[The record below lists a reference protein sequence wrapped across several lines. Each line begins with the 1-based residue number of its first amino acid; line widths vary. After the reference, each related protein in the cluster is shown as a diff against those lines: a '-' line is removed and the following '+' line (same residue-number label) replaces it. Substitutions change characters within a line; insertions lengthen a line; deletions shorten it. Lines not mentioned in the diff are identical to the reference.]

1 MSDYFCIMPWVS
13 MHVTS
18 EGFARPCCV
27 SDYRYNFGSIK
38 NSSLKDVWNSEEIRK
53 FRLDLLNGKK
63 VDACQN
69 CHYNEQLGN
78 SSLRQDMNRK
88 YEKHFSYLNDTDDTG
103 KFDKLNLALWDFR
116 FSNLCNF
123 KCVMCS
129 AETSSS
135 WGAELKQ
142 LLKKT
147 NYDPIKKIEIWEELE
162 PLYDVVEEIYFAGG
176 EPLIMEEHYKI
187 INRLVDLKKFDVVLK
202 YNTNFSNITYK
213 GINIVEIWNKF
224 NNVQLTISL
233 DGYSERGELIRKG
246 LDWKK
251 FVDNIDVLRK
261 TYNKEYTI
269 DCVVQAL
276 NADHLF
282 DMHKNLLNN
291 QIIRSVDDFNIFFL
305 TEPEYL
311 SIDILPISMKNEL
324 CSKIEKHI
332 NEFLIPNNSE
342 RSVQQFQSMINLLNT
357 CEDKTHLLPEFR
369 RYINALDNFR
379 NQNTSKVFPELKSIL
394 FS

>member
-187 INRLVDLKKFDVVLK
+187 INRLVELKKFDVVLK

-213 GINIVEIWNKF
+213 GINIIEIWNKF

-251 FVDNIDVLRK
+251 FVDNIDVLRR

-269 DCVVQAL
+269 DCVV
-276 NADHLF
+276 
-282 DMHKNLLNN
+282 
-291 QIIRSVDDFNIFFL
+291 
-305 TEPEYL
+305 
-311 SIDILPISMKNEL
+311 
-324 CSKIEKHI
+324 
-332 NEFLIPNNSE
+332 
-342 RSVQQFQSMINLLNT
+342 
-357 CEDKTHLLPEFR
+357 
-369 RYINALDNFR
+369 
-379 NQNTSKVFPELKSIL
+379 
-394 FS
+394 